1 MRGGSKDSRLRVE
14 LAMQSQQV
22 GLHVVSDKKT
32 YVSMIGVFA
41 PERFKERDQKLY
53 PDVYKLKGSSQ
64 RGIARLKSRLKSIL
78 EARKKLKVI
87 CTEKQ

>member
-1 MRGGSKDSRLRVE
+1 MREESRIRTE
-14 LAMQSQQV
+14 LALQSQQI

-41 PERFKERDQKLY
+41 PERFKERDLKLY
-53 PDVYKLKGSSQ
+53 PDVYKLKGT
-64 RGIARLKSRLKSIL
+64 RKGYRSI
-78 EARKKLKVI
+78 EIEIKVDTRSAKEIKVI